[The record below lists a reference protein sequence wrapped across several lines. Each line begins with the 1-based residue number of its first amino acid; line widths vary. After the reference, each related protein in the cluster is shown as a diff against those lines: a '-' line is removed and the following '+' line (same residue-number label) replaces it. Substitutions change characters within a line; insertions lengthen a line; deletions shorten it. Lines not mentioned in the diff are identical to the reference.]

1 MFIVHEPS
9 FTIIQERSSTTGFFL
24 NTPLPHRSK
33 TPITE
38 LSRQLERFLHLEAA
52 SGLILLCFA
61 LVALIWAN
69 SPYRSSYFEMLHL
82 SLSVSIGTFSFET
95 TLLHIVNDALMCIFF
110 FIIGLELKREFVEG
124 ELRNPKEAA
133 LPIIAAM
140 GGMAIPAVLF
150 LLASDDASRSGWA
163 IPAATDIA
171 FAVGIM
177 ALLSHRIPMK
187 LKVFLLT
194 LAVADDIGAIVIIA
208 LFYSH
213 GFDPIALLSSL
224 AMLGIMIL
232 LYRLGVRHLLVF
244 FLVAALSWS
253 FLLASGIHST
263 LLGVMLGLMAP
274 STPDLSKDE
283 LSTWTQQFKEKM
295 AALIHNTDDAHAKTK
310 MLQHISETSYASM
323 SMLQKLE
330 LYFHP
335 WNIFYV
341 LPLFALFNAGFVFDP
356 SSFASPASV
365 GIMVGL
371 MIGKPVGILLFSYLA
386 HWLGVVKLDFSFAQ
400 IAGVGL
406 LAGIGFTMSIFISV
420 LAFDDKLIQES
431 AKGAIFVAS
440 VLSGIAGY
448 TVLRFFTGKKTD
460 Y

>member
-1 MFIVHEPS
+1 MNTPS
-9 FTIIQERSSTTGFFL
+9 SDQSTT
-24 NTPLPHRSK
+24 
-33 TPITE
+33 PISA

-52 SGLILLCFA
+52 SGFVLLLFA
-61 LVALIWAN
+61 LIALVWAN
-69 SPYRSSYFEMLHL
+69 SPLRSSYFEMLHL
-82 SLSVSIGTFSFET
+82 TLNVSIGTFGFET
-95 TLLHIVNDALMCIFF
+95 TLLHIVNDAVMCIFF

-133 LPIIAAM
+133 LPIVAAI
-140 GGMAIPAVLF
+140 GGMVIPALLF
-150 LLASDDASRSGWA
+150 LLASDDASRNGWA

-177 ALLSHRIPMK
+177 ALLSHRIPVK

-213 GFDPIALLSSL
+213 GFDPVALLAAVSML
-224 AMLGIMIL
+224 AIMVV
-232 LYRLGVRHLLVF
+232 LYRMGVRHLLVF
-244 FLVAALSWS
+244 FMVAALSWS

-263 LLGVMLGLMAP
+263 LLGVILGLMVP
-274 STPDLSKDE
+274 STPDLSKRE
-283 LSTWTQQFKEKM
+283 LSKWVQQLKGKITD
-295 AALIHNTDDAHAKTK
+295 LINGNDPHAKTTA
-310 MLQHISETSYASM
+310 LHEISQTSYASM

-356 SSFASPASV
+356 SAFASPLSF
-365 GIMVGL
+365 
-371 MIGKPVGILLFSYLA
+371 GILLGLILGKPLGILSFSYLA
-386 HWLGVVKLDFSFAQ
+386 HWIGLVKIEFTFAQ

-420 LAFDDKLIQES
+420 LAFDDQALKET

-440 VLSGIAGY
+440 LVSGIAGY
-448 TVLRFFTGKKTD
+448 TVLRYFTGK
-460 Y
+460 

>member
-1 MFIVHEPS
+1 LNNPLSNRPS
-9 FTIIQERSSTTGFFL
+9 
-24 NTPLPHRSK
+24 
-33 TPITE
+33 TPISE
-38 LSRQLERFLHLEAA
+38 LSRQLERFLRLEAA
-52 SGLILLCFA
+52 SGLVLLFFTLIA
-61 LVALIWAN
+61 LVWAN
-69 SPYRSSYFEMLHL
+69 SPLSSSYFDMLHL
-82 SLSVSIGTFSFET
+82 TLTVSIGSFGFET
-95 TLLHIVNDALMCIFF
+95 TLLHIVNDAVMCVFF

-133 LPIIAAM
+133 LPMIAAI
-140 GGMAIPAVLF
+140 GGMVIPALLF
-150 LLASDDASRSGWA
+150 LIASDDVSRNGWA

-177 ALLSHRIPMK
+177 ALLSHRISIK

-213 GFDPIALLSSL
+213 GFNPSALLSSIG
-224 AMLGIMIL
+224 MLMIIVL
-232 LYRLGVRHLLVF
+232 LYRMGVRHLLVF
-244 FLVAALSWS
+244 FLMAALSWS

-263 LLGVMLGLMAP
+263 LLGVLLGLMAP
-274 STPDLSKDE
+274 STPDLSKREVSEWIQQLKGKVTE
-283 LSTWTQQFKEKM
+283 LINSTDPHT
-295 AALIHNTDDAHAKTK
+295 KTTT
-310 MLQHISETSYASM
+310 LQEISQTSYASM

-341 LPLFALFNAGFVFDP
+341 LPLFALFNAGFVFDL
-356 SSFASPASV
+356 SSFSSPISL
-365 GIMVGL
+365 GIILGLMVG
-371 MIGKPVGILLFSYLA
+371 KPLGILSFSYLA
-386 HWLGVVKLDFSFAQ
+386 HWAGLVKIEFTFAQ

-420 LAFDDKLIQES
+420 LAFDDQELKET

-440 VLSGIAGY
+440 LLSGVAGY
-448 TVLRFFTGKKTD
+448 TVLRFLTDKKN
-460 Y
+460 

>member
-1 MFIVHEPS
+1 MNTQPS
-9 FTIIQERSSTTGFFL
+9 DQSTT
-24 NTPLPHRSK
+24 
-33 TPITE
+33 PISA
-38 LSRQLERFLHLEAA
+38 LSRQLENFLHLEAA
-52 SGLILLCFA
+52 SGFVLLLFA
-61 LVALIWAN
+61 LIALVWAN
-69 SPYRSSYFEMLHL
+69 SPFSSSYFEMLHL
-82 SLSVSIGTFSFET
+82 TLSVSIGAFGFET
-95 TLLHIVNDALMCIFF
+95 TLLHIVNDAIMCIFF

-124 ELRNPKEAA
+124 ELRNPKEAT
-133 LPIIAAM
+133 LPIVAAV
-140 GGMAIPAVLF
+140 GGMVIPALLF

-177 ALLSHRIPMK
+177 ALLSDRIPVK

-213 GFDPIALLSSL
+213 GFDPTALFFAI
-224 AMLGIMIL
+224 AMLIIIVM
-232 LYRLGVRHLLVF
+232 LYRIGVRHLLVF

-263 LLGVMLGLMAP
+263 LLGVLLGLMAP
-274 STPDLSKDE
+274 STPDLSKQE
-283 LSTWTQQFKEKM
+283 LFTWIQQLKGRINE
-295 AALIHNTDDAHAKTK
+295 LIDSSDAQIKTK
-310 MLQHISETSYASM
+310 ALHAISETSYASM

-341 LPLFALFNAGFVFDP
+341 LPLFALFNAGFIFDL
-356 SSFASPASV
+356 SAFSSPASV
-365 GIMVGL
+365 GIMLGL
-371 MIGKPVGILLFSYLA
+371 IVGKPLGIIAFSYLA
-386 HWLGVVKLDFSFAQ
+386 HWLGIVKIEFTFAQ
-400 IAGVGL
+400 VAGVGL

-420 LAFDDKLIQES
+420 LAFEDPMLKES

-440 VLSGIAGY
+440 VISGIAGY
-448 TVLRFFTGKKTD
+448 SVLRYFTGKQEVEANAD
-460 Y
+460 R

>member
-1 MFIVHEPS
+1 M
-9 FTIIQERSSTTGFFL
+9 
-24 NTPLPHRSK
+24 NTPSSDRSK
-33 TPITE
+33 APIIE

-52 SGLILLCFA
+52 SGLVLLCFA
-61 LVALIWAN
+61 LIALIWAN
-69 SPYRSSYFEMLHL
+69 SPYRANYFEMLHL

-124 ELRNPKEAA
+124 ELRNPKDAA
-133 LPIIAAM
+133 LPIIAAI
-140 GGMAIPAVLF
+140 GGMAIPALLF
-150 LLASDDASRSGWA
+150 LLASDDASRNGWA

-194 LAVADDIGAIVIIA
+194 LAVADDIGAIIIIA

-213 GFDPIALLSSL
+213 GLNLEALFS
-224 AMLGIMIL
+224 ALGILTILIL
-232 LYRLGVRHLLVF
+232 LYRLGVRHLLIY
-244 FLVAALSWS
+244 FLLAALSWS

-263 LLGVMLGLMAP
+263 LLGVVLGLMAP
-274 STPDLSKDE
+274 STPDLSKQE
-283 LSTWTQQFKEKM
+283 LVTWIQQLKGKVSE
-295 AALIHNTDDAHAKTK
+295 LIDTADAHAKTK
-310 MLQHISETSYASM
+310 VLQNISETSYASM

-341 LPLFALFNAGFVFDP
+341 LPLFALFNAGFVFDL
-356 SSFASPASV
+356 SAFSSPASI
-365 GIMVGL
+365 GIMLGL
-371 MIGKPVGILLFSYLA
+371 MVGKPLGIVLFCYLA
-386 HWLGVVKLDFSFAQ
+386 HWLGIVKLEFSFAQ

-420 LAFDDKLIQES
+420 LAFDDTLIQES

-440 VLSGIAGY
+440 VISGIAGY
-448 TVLRFFTGKKTD
+448 IVLRFFSGQKRLEKS
-460 Y
+460 